1 MAKRLRGRHW
11 LWAAGVTS
19 DVWIR
24 FGNWRLGNDG
34 TSHFAGRS
42 VTGGRSM
49 FIELGRAMKSIWIM
63 GKGWERNGFL

>member
-1 MAKRLRGRHW
+1 MMCG
-11 LWAAGVTS
+11 
-19 DVWIR
+19 
-24 FGNWRLGNDG
+24 LGLGIGGSENDG

-63 GKGWERNGFL
+63 GKGWERNCFL